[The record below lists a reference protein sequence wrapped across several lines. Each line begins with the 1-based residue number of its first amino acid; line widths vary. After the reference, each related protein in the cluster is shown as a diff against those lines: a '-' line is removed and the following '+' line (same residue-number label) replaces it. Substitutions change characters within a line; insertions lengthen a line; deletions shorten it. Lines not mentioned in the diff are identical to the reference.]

1 MGKKAPEE
9 SGAFVWGSAFGG
21 WCDFDANL
29 GNFAMDTDNK
39 GRVAGVGFGGNGF
52 AAALSAGTGS
62 SDFRFYGR
70 NDRAEVDSKYL
81 AAHATYGGGGGL
93 RGTVGISYAWH
104 DIDTRRGISGAPLA
118 QTLTSKRDA
127 DTMQIFAEIRYDI
140 AAGNIAAIGR
150 AHV

>member
-1 MGKKAPEE
+1 
-9 SGAFVWGSAFGG
+9 
-21 WCDFDANL
+21 
-29 GNFAMDTDNK
+29 MDTDNK
-39 GRVAGVGFGGNGF
+39 GLVAGVGFGGNGF

-62 SDFRFYGR
+62 SDFRFDGR

-118 QTLTSKRDA
+118 PTLTSTRDA
-127 DTMQIFAEIRYDI
+127 EPKY
-140 AAGNIAAIGR
+140 GR
-150 AHV
+150 ASCRERVCQYV